1 MSLVRDLTR
10 LSRAEHRAFHS
21 RDCAEGMW
29 TEGKS
34 IRLETSLST
43 CASFLSVFTLRL
55 PTPKD
60 FTRVAGTTL
69 TSCPIWIAWSAT
81 AKASEHVSSTT
92 RLKGRISKYL
102 PSCLVRQV
110 CSSTI

>member
-34 IRLETSLST
+34 IRLETSLSS

-69 TSCPIWIAWSAT
+69 TSCPIWIA
-81 AKASEHVSSTT
+81 SSD
-92 RLKGRISKYL
+92 RCAPRQLSPGCPERRFEISFHL
-102 PSCLVRQV
+102 NR
-110 CSSTI
+110 